1 MACNSC
7 CSYPNGHLTIVPCLL
22 SIVAYILTSI
32 SLWSCQYAE
41 TDYGRRVGIMSREP
55 STSDYW
61 FTDDRFTEQ
70 CIPYTSDYNQFYDT
84 NFKAAQGLGLT
95 TWIVGFVMIIVVW
108 SVAPCVA
115 SPKVG
120 WRIIG
125 AMFFLMGGCQLF
137 TLLFLASNICSSGCE
152 LKTGGVASIFASL
165 FWWATAGICFLI
177 PDATRERDV
186 GLPQFSPQRA
196 LAVGELVQQ
205 PSETPIVAM
214 ATETTM
220 QRVEADGTIVAET
233 VKSYPDGRTT
243 VTTSIIPPAAA
254 AVAQVP
260 AVHVVMPASASAEG
274 NPNSDFE
281 KR

>member
-7 CSYPNGHLTIVPCLL
+7 CSYPNGHLTIAPCLL

-41 TDYGRRVGIMSREP
+41 TYYGWSVGIMQREA
-55 STSDYW
+55 TDRDW
-61 FTDDRFTEQ
+61 FTVQSGGEQ
-70 CIPYTSDYNQFYDT
+70 CTPYTSDYNQFYDT

-95 TWIVGFVMIIVVW
+95 TWIVGFIMVIVVW

-115 SPKVG
+115 TPKVG

-125 AMFFLMGGCQLF
+125 GMFFLMGGCQLF
-137 TLLFLASNICSSGCE
+137 TLLFLASNICSSGGCI
-152 LKTGGVASIFASL
+152 LKNGGVVSIFAFL
-165 FWWATAGICFLI
+165 FWWAAAGICFLI

-186 GLPQFSPQRA
+186 GLPQSSPQRA
-196 LAVGELVQQ
+196 AAAAAVGGLVQQ
-205 PSETPIVAM
+205 SETPIVVM
-214 ATETTM
+214 ATESTT

-233 VKSYPDGRTT
+233 VKNNPDGSTT
-243 VTTSIIPPAAA
+243 VTTSIIPPAA
-254 AVAQVP
+254 VAQVP
-260 AVHVVMPASASAEG
+260 DVQVTVPASVSGRG
-274 NPNSDFE
+274 NPSSVFE